1 MKVLVLNGSP
11 RKNGNTTILID
22 EALKVFEK
30 EGIEYKIIDVGQ
42 KAIRGCAGCGYCS
55 THDECAIKDEVND
68 AAKYLKE
75 ADGVLVAS
83 PVYYASPNGTLISFL
98 DRLFYSNAADLR
110 MKVGAAFAVARRG
123 GTEATFDVLNK
134 YFTISQMPIAS
145 GMYWNN
151 GFGGAKGQIA
161 DDKEGLQNAR
171 VVAKNM
177 VFLMKSIALGKEQFG
192 LPESESKIF
201 TSFMR

>member
-1 MKVLVLNGSP
+1 MKVLILNGSP
-11 RKNGNTTILID
+11 RKNGNTTILLD
-22 EALKVFEK
+22 EACKVFDK

-42 KAIRGCAGCGYCS
+42 KNIRGCAGCGYCS
-55 THDECAIKDEVND
+55 THDECAIKDEVNE
-68 AAKYLKE
+68 AAKYFKD
-75 ADGVLVAS
+75 ADGLLVAS

-98 DRLFYSNAADLR
+98 DRLFYSSPFDLK

-161 DDKEGLQNAR
+161 EDQEGLQNAR
-171 VVAKNM
+171 VVAQNM
-177 VFLMKSIALGKEQFG
+177 VFLMKSIALGKEKFG
-192 LPESESKIF
+192 LPKGEKKIF
-201 TSFMR
+201 TNFIK

>member
-1 MKVLVLNGSP
+1 MKVLILNGSP
-11 RKNGNTTILID
+11 RKNGNTTILLD
-22 EALKVFEK
+22 EACKVFEK

-42 KAIRGCAGCGYCS
+42 KNIRGCAGCGYCS
-55 THDECAIKDEVND
+55 THDECAIKDEVNE
-68 AAKYLKE
+68 AAKYFKV
-75 ADGVLVAS
+75 ADGLLVAS

-98 DRLFYSNAADLR
+98 DRLFYSSSFDLK
-110 MKVGAAFAVARRG
+110 MKVGAAFAIARRG

-161 DDKEGLQNAR
+161 EDQEGLQNAR
-171 VVAKNM
+171 VVAENM
-177 VFLMKSIALGKEQFG
+177 VFLMKSIALGKEKFG
-192 LPESESKIF
+192 LPKGEKKIF
-201 TSFMR
+201 TNFIK